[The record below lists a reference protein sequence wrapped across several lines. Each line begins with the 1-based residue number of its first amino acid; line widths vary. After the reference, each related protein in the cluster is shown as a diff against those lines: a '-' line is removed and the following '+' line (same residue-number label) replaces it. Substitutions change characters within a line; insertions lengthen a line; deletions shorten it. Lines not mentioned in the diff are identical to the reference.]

1 MSAPPRPQTL
11 TSDASTAGR
20 DSGGAPGAVMEPME
34 HRDILKALSGLLLGM
49 FVAILSSTVVSNA
62 LPVILPDLGGNQAG
76 YTWVITASLLA
87 TTVSVPI
94 WGKLADLYSK
104 KTLVQTSL
112 IIFTVA
118 SAVAGLS
125 VNVEMLIVCRV
136 FQGLGAGGLTALAQ
150 VIIAAM
156 IPPRERGRYAG
167 YIGATFALATVSGPL
182 IGGVLTEH
190 VSWHATFYVGVP
202 FALAAFFVLR
212 RTLNLPVVR
221 RDVHIDYAGAILLA
235 AGTSLLLIWVSL
247 AGKNF
252 PWASWETALMVGGSV
267 VLLVAM
273 VLVERRAADPI
284 IPLRLFRERTIV
296 LSAIASLFTGVAL
309 FGATIFLS
317 QYFQLARGATPTM
330 SGVYTLPLIV
340 GLAISSTLS
349 GKLITKTGRWKR
361 FLVIGSVMLT
371 VGSAAMATIAYDT
384 PYWMVGV
391 YMAVIGAGVG
401 MMLQN
406 LVLAVQN
413 IVAVS
418 DLGTASSFIAFTRT
432 LGGAAGVSA
441 LGAVLGHQVTEHVK
455 SGLKAAG
462 IPAQGGSALS
472 GGGIPDLSALPGP
485 LRTIVKSAYGDG
497 VADIFL
503 VAAPAALAALVLILF
518 IKEQELRTTNA

>member
-1 MSAPPRPQTL
+1 MSAPPRPQSL
-11 TSDASTAGR
+11 SSGPSTA
-20 DSGGAPGAVMEPME
+20 DTAVEGAPAEPME
-34 HRDILKALSGLLLGM
+34 HQQVLKVLSGLLLGM

-62 LPVILPDLGGNQAG
+62 LPVILSELGGNQAG

-104 KTLVQTSL
+104 KMLVQSAL
-112 IIFTVA
+112 VIFTVA

-125 VNVEMLIVCRV
+125 VNVEMLIACRV

-150 VIIAAM
+150 VIIAAI

-182 IGGVLTEH
+182 IGGVITQHL
-190 VSWHATFYVGVP
+190 SWHWTFYVAVP
-202 FALAAFFVLR
+202 VALVAFFVLG

-221 RDVHIDYAGAILLA
+221 RKVTIDYAGALLLA
-235 AGTSLLLIWVSL
+235 AGTSLLLVWVSL

-252 PWASWETALMVGGSV
+252 PWVSWETAVMVVGSV
-267 VLLVAM
+267 VLLVAT
-273 VLVERRAADPI
+273 VLVERKAADPI

-340 GLAISSTLS
+340 GLALSSTFS
-349 GKLITKTGRWKR
+349 GKLITRTGRWKR
-361 FLVIGSVMLT
+361 YLVIGAVMLT
-371 VGSAAMATIAYDT
+371 AGSAAMATIAYDS
-384 PYWMVGV
+384 PYWHVGI

-413 IVAVS
+413 IVATS

-441 LGAVLGHQVTEHVK
+441 LGAILGHQVTDHVK
-455 SGLKAAG
+455 SGLKAIGVQAHG
-462 IPAQGGSALS
+462 DSALS

-485 LRTIVKSAYGDG
+485 IRTVVKAAYGEG

-503 VAAPAALAALVLILF
+503 VSAPAALVALVLILF
-518 IKEQELRTTNA
+518 IKEEELRTTNA